1 MSAIRSATSD
11 IAAAEKEGLKAL
23 RCMAS
28 KGAYAQPAD
37 AIRGLGGD
45 LAVFSP
51 RNRFTQAL
59 AIIPAP
65 AFAWLAARGW
75 LEREEGTDRY
85 RLAAAGVKALRQAR
99 SGPIHMPNVRQSSK
113 QVKRT
118 GGQGA
123 SPMRAAPE
131 GSLAWLRRRRDK
143 DGLPL
148 ITEPQFSA
156 GERLGADFW
165 RAQLTPRGLRSADA
179 PSRRRERPARGF
191 H

>member
-1 MSAIRSATSD
+1 
-11 IAAAEKEGLKAL
+11 
-23 RCMAS
+23 
-28 KGAYAQPAD
+28 
-37 AIRGLGGD
+37 
-45 LAVFSP
+45 
-51 RNRFTQAL
+51 
-59 AIIPAP
+59 
-65 AFAWLAARGW
+65 
-75 LEREEGTDRY
+75 REEGTDRY

-99 SGPIHMPNVRQSSK
+99 SGPIHMPSVRQSSK

-118 GGQGA
+118 AGQGA

-165 RAQLTPRGLRSADA
+165 HAQLTPRVTAAWSGIAT
-179 PSRRRERPARGF
+179 SRRTRPAAPGAGVELGDHVVAARPPIHRALDAVGPE
-191 H
+191 